1 MTDETITKERQRL
14 IKLWKAYEVQE
25 KEYSE
30 ALRKILTQ
38 EKTIREANK
47 MKLNLRQLIEE
58 KNRELMELEL
68 KNTSLRTDLSELG
81 PQMEERGRLLGES
94 KKRYAKL
101 YALTEELEEELER
114 ARREIKA
121 RDGWFKENISA
132 LENLHRSLDERRL
145 LIESAVKGEEVSSGK
160 IMLELEKPGFKDEI
174 ASVVDEEE
182 PELKVEPSLEEVYS
196 VEEEPKE
203 EPELKVEPSLE
214 EVYSVEEEPKE
225 EGKGRIEVIKEF
237 SKLESLNPTLANAL
251 YNKEITDL
259 DQLRKT
265 STEDLLT
272 VKGFDELKV
281 ESLRI
286 DLMEL

>member
-1 MTDETITKERQRL
+1 MADETITKERQRL

-30 ALRKILTQ
+30 ALKKILTQ

-68 KNTSLRTDLSELG
+68 KNTSLKTDLNEIN
-81 PQMEERGRLLGES
+81 PQLEEKGRLLTES

-114 ARREIKA
+114 ARRENKA
-121 RDGWFKENISA
+121 RDDWFKENISA
-132 LENLHRSLDERRL
+132 LENLNRSLDERRL
-145 LIESAVKGEEVSSGK
+145 LIENAMKGEEVTSGK
-160 IMLELEKPGFKDEI
+160 IMLELDKPGFKDEI
-174 ASVVDEEE
+174 ASVIDEEE
-182 PELKVEPSLEEVYS
+182 SELKVEPSLEEIYNP
-196 VEEEPKE
+196 EEEPMTE
-203 EPELKVEPSLE
+203 E
-214 EVYSVEEEPKE
+214 
-225 EGKGRIEVIKEF
+225 KGRIDVIKEF
-237 SKLESLNPTLANAL
+237 TKLESLNPTLSNAL
-251 YNKEITDL
+251 YNADITTL
-259 DQLRKT
+259 EQLREA
-265 STEDLLT
+265 SNEELLT
-272 VKGFDELKV
+272 VKGFDELRI